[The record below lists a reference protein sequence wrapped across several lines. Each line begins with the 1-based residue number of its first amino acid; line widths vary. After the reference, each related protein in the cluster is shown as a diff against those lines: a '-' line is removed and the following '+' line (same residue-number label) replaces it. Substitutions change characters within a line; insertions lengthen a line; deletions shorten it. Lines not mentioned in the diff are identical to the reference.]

1 MIMTLCLVADYII
14 SLHTSHCLQ
23 HCSTAALQTRLVHF
37 SRPVCTRPGIP
48 GDTWYLA
55 SRFKYLS
62 DIKYEHVSKKNVH
75 PLFKINDIQEQ
86 TRTISLKCSV
96 YNLQLADRK
105 SIFKFREKQYIED
118 RDGENDISKLGLV
131 KYNM

>member
-1 MIMTLCLVADYII
+1 MSNM
-14 SLHTSHCLQ
+14 SM
-23 HCSTAALQTRLVHF
+23 F
-37 SRPVCTRPGIP
+37 
-48 GDTWYLA
+48 
-55 SRFKYLS
+55 
-62 DIKYEHVSKKNVH
+62 KKNVH
-75 PLFKINDIQEQ
+75 PLFKINEIQEQ